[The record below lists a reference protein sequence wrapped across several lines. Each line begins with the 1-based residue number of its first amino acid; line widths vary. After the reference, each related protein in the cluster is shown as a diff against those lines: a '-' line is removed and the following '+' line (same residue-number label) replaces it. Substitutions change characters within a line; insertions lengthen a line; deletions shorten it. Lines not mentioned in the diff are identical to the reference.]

1 LSGGIFTI
9 LFGSYGLIA
18 FINNQIDIA
27 AICFVIAGSLLAFLW
42 FNVPPARF
50 YLSEV
55 GYMPLAFT
63 LAVISVI
70 TNASLL
76 LIIIAMPLVIT
87 EATTIIQVLSKKFR
101 KKKVFPVTPIHNTFV
116 YIG

>member
-1 LSGGIFTI
+1 
-9 LFGSYGLIA
+9 
-18 FINNQIDIA
+18 
-27 AICFVIAGSLLAFLW
+27 
-42 FNVPPARF
+42 
-50 YLSEV
+50 
-55 GYMPLAFT
+55 

-116 YIG
+116 YIGWTKEKVVMRY